1 MIISGIMARQI
12 CSKADPLCGYGLYPQ
27 TGGEKPAG
35 RLSNDHP
42 EHRKRTDYDF
52 DRLPLDHPAKA
63 PYSLFSQGSDAVR
76 AGIVLGLGTRLQV
89 LQSEAVRQI
98 TRRSDIDLS
107 LPGKQK
113 CAYFIIL
120 DDQNSSLEFL
130 SSLFFVFLFIKLVR
144 YADSMPEQRCKVPV
158 NIILDEIEQHWRDP

>member
-1 MIISGIMARQI
+1 MI
-12 CSKADPLCGYGLYPQ
+12 
-27 TGGEKPAG
+27 
-35 RLSNDHP
+35 
-42 EHRKRTDYDF
+42 F

-89 LQSEAVRQI
+89 LQAKAVRQI

-120 DDQNSSLEFL
+120 DDQNSS
-130 SSLFFVFLFIKLVR
+130 S
-144 YADSMPEQRCKVPV
+144 
-158 NIILDEIEQHWRDP
+158 

>member
-1 MIISGIMARQI
+1 M
-12 CSKADPLCGYGLYPQ
+12 
-27 TGGEKPAG
+27 
-35 RLSNDHP
+35 
-42 EHRKRTDYDF
+42 
-52 DRLPLDHPAKA
+52 
-63 PYSLFSQGSDAVR
+63 
-76 AGIVLGLGTRLQV
+76 

-158 NIILDEIEQHWRDP
+158 NIILDEMNNHWRDP

>member
-1 MIISGIMARQI
+1 M
-12 CSKADPLCGYGLYPQ
+12 
-27 TGGEKPAG
+27 
-35 RLSNDHP
+35 
-42 EHRKRTDYDF
+42 F

-158 NIILDEIEQHWRDP
+158 NIILDEMNNIGVIPDFGRRLSTVRSRARHLVQRFCDWQELL